1 MRRQRRRAA
10 PFFKPEKK
18 KGSQL
23 ADDDFLFASKRKTKR
38 GSSLFFFFFRSPL
51 LFASPSH
58 FTSRP
63 GQQRRRPT
71 ASPARPRAARAC
83 AAAGST
89 RDGLA
94 PSPTRRGGRSFSGDG
109 VFFLWRFFFMREKGK
124 RHQRSGRKRKIN
136 FRKKK
141 GKTPSLFLSLTLN
154 PSVKTRCASLNSGV
168 EKESLGSS
176 SRRRASSCREER
188 RRRKREEGEREEE
201 TRKRG
206 GFSQSSCGDAAR
218 KKGGKENAL

>member
-1 MRRQRRRAA
+1 MPLPLSSLR
-10 PFFKPEKK
+10 
-18 KGSQL
+18 G
-23 ADDDFLFASKRKTKR
+23 R
-38 GSSLFFFFFRSPL
+38 GSSAADPRLPL
-51 LFASPSH
+51 RVHGLLEPAQLRG
-58 FTSRP
+58 RP
-63 GQQRRRPT
+63 GMVSHHRPLDGAAEVFLGT
-71 ASPARPRAARAC
+71 A
-83 AAAGST
+83 
-89 RDGLA
+89 
-94 PSPTRRGGRSFSGDG
+94 F
-109 VFFLWRFFFMREKGK
+109 FFLWRFFFMREKGK

-136 FRKKK
+136 FRKKR

>member
-1 MRRQRRRAA
+1 MPLPLSSLRGRGSSAA
-10 PFFKPEKK
+10 DPRLPLRVHGLLEPAQLRGRPGMVSHHRPLDGAAEVFLGTAFFFYGVFFYEREREEASKEREKK
-18 KGSQL
+18 KNKL
-23 ADDDFLFASKRKTKR
+23 
-38 GSSLFFFFFRSPL
+38 P
-51 LFASPSH
+51 
-58 FTSRP
+58 
-63 GQQRRRPT
+63 
-71 ASPARPRAARAC
+71 
-83 AAAGST
+83 
-89 RDGLA
+89 
-94 PSPTRRGGRSFSGDG
+94 
-109 VFFLWRFFFMREKGK
+109 E
-124 RHQRSGRKRKIN
+124 
-136 FRKKK
+136 KK